1 MGRGA
6 LKPKEEISV
15 NKVIKGGWL
24 FDGAGNWLEGQAL
37 VLEGNRIKEVLPVG
51 QLPTEHELQVLDADG
66 CTVMPGMIDCHVHI
80 CSSGAADGSK
90 EAMDPDAMIALRA
103 AHHAKTLLNAG
114 FTTIRNMGTKHQVD
128 ISVKQAIDRGFIV
141 GPRIITS
148 GEMLTMTGGHGWTM
162 GRQVDGPDEAR
173 KAAREQLR
181 AGAEVIKIMATGGVM
196 TPGVE
201 PGSPQLTIEEMHA
214 AVEEAHKAGRKTA
227 THAQGTIGIKNA
239 ILAGLDTIEHGIFL
253 DDEVI
258 QMMLDRG
265 VALVPTLVA
274 PYHIVRGGLAAGIPA
289 YAVEK
294 ANRVIKAHG
303 ESFRMALRAGVTIAF
318 GTDCGT
324 PLNVPGINALELQLM
339 VEAGMTS
346 QQALLSVTGVA
357 AQVCDRDQQIG
368 TLTPGKF
375 ADVLVVKGNLLDDV
389 KLLQNQDN
397 FRAIIKDGQ
406 CVKQ

>member
-1 MGRGA
+1 M
-6 LKPKEEISV
+6 

>member
-1 MGRGA
+1 MTR
-6 LKPKEEISV
+6 
-15 NKVIKGGWL
+15 VIKGGWL
-24 FDGAGNWLEGQAL
+24 FDGSGSLLEGQAVIIAGDRVKEIVPAASL
-37 VLEGNRIKEVLPVG
+37 PLEHDLSVI
-51 QLPTEHELQVLDADG
+51 DADG
-66 CTVMPGMIDCHVHI
+66 CTVLPGLIDCHVHI
-80 CSSGAADGSK
+80 CSSGVADGSK

-103 AHHAKTLLNAG
+103 ANNARTLLRSG

-128 ISVKQAIDRGFIV
+128 ISVKQAIECGYIV

-148 GEMLTMTGGHGWTM
+148 GEMLTMTGGHGWTA

-173 KAAREQLR
+173 KGAREQLR

-201 PGSPQLTIEEMHA
+201 PGSPQLTIEEMRA

-227 THAQGTIGIKNA
+227 THAQGTTGIKNA

-258 QMMLDRG
+258 QMMIERG

-274 PYHIVRGGLAAGIPA
+274 PYHIVQGGVEAGIPA

-294 ANRVIKAHG
+294 ANRVFDAHQA
-303 ESFRMALRAGVTIAF
+303 SFRKALAAGVIIAF

-324 PLNVPGINALELQLM
+324 PLNKPGVNALEFELL
-339 VEAGMTS
+339 VKYGMTPT
-346 QQALLSVTGVA
+346 QALLAATSVA
-357 AQVCDRDQQIG
+357 AKVCDRDQVGAIAA
-368 TLTPGKF
+368 GKF
-375 ADVLVVKGNLLDDV
+375 ADLLVVKGNVLQDV
-389 KLLQNQDN
+389 TLLQHQQN
-397 FRAIIKDGQ
+397 FQTVIKGGQ
-406 CVKQ
+406 CVQ

>member
-1 MGRGA
+1 MT
-6 LKPKEEISV
+6 
-15 NKVIKGGWL
+15 KVIKGGWL
-24 FDGAGNWLEGQAL
+24 FDGIGRVLEGQA
-37 VLEGNRIKEVLPVG
+37 VIFEGKKVKEVIPVG
-51 QLPTEHELQVLDADG
+51 QLPAESSLQVIDATG
-66 CTVMPGMIDCHVHI
+66 CTVLPGLIDCHVHI
-80 CSSGAADGSK
+80 CSSGVADSSK
-90 EAMDPDAMIALRA
+90 EAMDPDGMIALRA
-103 AHHAKTLLNAG
+103 AHHAKILLHSG
-114 FTTIRNMGTKHQVD
+114 FTMARNMGTKHQVD
-128 ISVKQAIDRGFIV
+128 ISVKQAIELGYIV
-141 GPRIITS
+141 GPRLITS
-148 GEMLTMTGGHGWTM
+148 GEMITMTGGHGWTA

-201 PGSPQLTIEEMHA
+201 PGSPQLTIEEMRA

-274 PYHIVRGGLAAGIPA
+274 PYHIVQGGVAAGIPA

-294 ANRVIKAHG
+294 ANRVFSSHCDSFKKA
-303 ESFRMALRAGVTIAF
+303 LKAGVTIAF

-324 PLNVPGINALELQLM
+324 PLNCPGINALEFELL
-339 VEAGMTS
+339 VDYGMTPT
-346 QQALLSVTGVA
+346 QALLSATSVA
-357 AQVCDRDQQIG
+357 AKVCDRDSLVG

-375 ADVLVVKGNLLDDV
+375 ADALIVKGNVLDDV
-389 KLLQNQDN
+389 KLLQDKAN
-397 FRAIIKDGQ
+397 FLAVIKGGQ